1 MRLKFGN
8 KSLEYTQAEYP
19 KTRVLLIND
28 EGAMYPIYFDRE
40 AIDKSDAELFD
51 LASEKIYQDNF
62 PNRAENEKFNAIG
75 ERLAKVDD
83 ITESATKNLEKIKEQ
98 VKLSASSRLSFLKI
112 MTLLYEKGIL
122 TDEELFATGIFD
134 EELEDTDEIINEQE

>member
-40 AIDKSDAELFD
+40 VIDKSDAELFE
-51 LASEKIYQDNF
+51 LALEKIYQDNF
-62 PNRAENEKFNAIG
+62 PNRAEDEKFNEIG
-75 ERLAKVDD
+75 KRLAKVDN
-83 ITESATKNLEKIKEQ
+83 ITEEATQNLEKIKEQ

-134 EELEDTDEIINEQE
+134 EELEDTDEIINE

>member
-28 EGAMYPIYFDRE
+28 EGAMYPIYFDKE
-40 AIDKSDAELFD
+40 AIDKSDAELFE
-51 LASEKIYQDNF
+51 LALEKTYQDNF
-62 PNRAENEKFNAIG
+62 PNRAENEKFNEIG
-75 ERLAKVDD
+75 KRLAKVDD
-83 ITESATKNLEKIKEQ
+83 ITEEAKKNLEKISEQ
-98 VKLSASSRLSFLKI
+98 AKLSASSSLSFLKI

-122 TDEELFATGIFD
+122 TDEELFSTGIFD
-134 EELEDTDEIINEQE
+134 EGLEDTDETINE